1 MSDALLESPLLA
13 QLREGDTFSNGVWRL
28 SDVQLRQG
36 KNGAFMTCQLGDS
49 TGTKPAK
56 AWKVSGE
63 QVETMRDAPFVRAS
77 GRVDANPA
85 YAGQIIL
92 EVFAAVAD
100 VADASLYEMP
110 LPADWKA
117 HHIRFRE
124 LLASVRREELRAL
137 LRAVF
142 AKEGDLWPRFAD
154 APAAMNHHHN
164 YRGGLLEHC
173 GEVALLCERASSALR
188 GVDRDLLVC
197 AALLHDIGKIEELE
211 CDFATGAITYSHAGE
226 LVGHVVLG
234 AQLIAR
240 VADALPDFP
249 LRLKTELTHLILS
262 HHGEPEW
269 GAARRPMCAEALIL
283 SQCDN
288 LSAKFAACQN
298 GCEGE
303 ADFSKAAN
311 WHGRP
316 HSPQNRVYV
325 GRLREMQSNT
335 DEHG

>member
-13 QLREGDTFSNGVWRL
+13 QLRAGDTFSNGVWRL
-28 SDVQLRQG
+28 SQVVLRPG
-36 KNGAFMTCQLGDS
+36 KNGSYLTCQLGDS
-49 TGTKPAK
+49 SGTRAAK
-56 AWKVSGE
+56 AWKVSSE
-63 QVETMRDAPFVRAS
+63 AFETLKDAPFVRAS
-77 GRVDANPA
+77 GRVDSNPD

-92 EVFAAVAD
+92 DAFSPVAD
-100 VADASLYEMP
+100 VENSSRYEMP
-110 LPADWKA
+110 LPGAWKS
-117 HHIRFRE
+117 HQTRFWE
-124 LLASVRREELRAL
+124 LLLSVRREELKAL
-137 LRAVF
+137 L
-142 AKEGDLWPRFAD
+142 KEIFHKDGEIWPRFAD
-154 APAAMNHHHN
+154 SPAALSHHHN

-173 GEVALLCERASSALR
+173 GEVALLCDRAAGALS

-211 CDFATGAITYSHAGE
+211 YDLASGAITYSHAGE

-234 AQLIAR
+234 AQLVGR
-240 VADALPDFP
+240 VADGLPDFP

-283 SQCDN
+283 SQCDI
-288 LSAKFAACQN
+288 LSAKFAACQS
-298 GCEGE
+298 GCEGD
-303 ADFSKAAN
+303 ADFSKAHN
-311 WHGRP
+311 WHGLP

>member
-1 MSDALLESPLLA
+1 MSDALLESPSLA
-13 QLREGDTFSNGVWRL
+13 QLREGDTFANGTWRL
-28 SDVQLRQG
+28 SDVQLRQS
-36 KNGAFMTCQLGDS
+36 KNGPYMTCQLGDS

-56 AWKVSGE
+56 AWKVSEG
-63 QVETMRDAPFVRAS
+63 QVETMKDAPFVRAS
-77 GRVDANPA
+77 GRVDTNPS

-92 EVFAAVAD
+92 EAFAAVAD
-100 VADASLYEMP
+100 VEDASLYEIP

-117 HHIRFRE
+117 HQIRFRE
-124 LLASVRREELRAL
+124 LLSSVRREELRAL
-137 LRAVF
+137 LKEIF
-142 AKEGDLWPRFAD
+142 AKDGKIWPRFAD
-154 APAAMNHHHN
+154 APAAMNQHHN
-164 YRGGLLEHC
+164 YRGGLLEHS

-211 CDFATGAITYSHAGE
+211 CDFASGAITYSHAGE

-240 VADALPDFP
+240 VADSLPDFP

-288 LSAKFAACQN
+288 LSAKFAACQS

-303 ADFSKAAN
+303 ADFSKAHN

-316 HSPQNRVYV
+316 NTPQNKVYV
-325 GRLREMQSNT
+325 GRLREMQQP
-335 DEHG
+335 